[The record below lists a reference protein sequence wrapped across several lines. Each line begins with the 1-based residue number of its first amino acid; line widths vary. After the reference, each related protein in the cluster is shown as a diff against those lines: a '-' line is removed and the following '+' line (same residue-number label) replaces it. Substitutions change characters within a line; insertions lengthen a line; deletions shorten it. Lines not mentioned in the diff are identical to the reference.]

1 VVFLLV
7 GHWLLETLHRHPAF
21 SHCGGILLFLLAIE
35 MVFAHQSELR
45 LPTVQDQQEAE
56 HKRGVSVFPLAFP
69 LTAGPG
75 VLTTT
80 LLVNSPWPE
89 S

>member
-1 VVFLLV
+1 
-7 GHWLLETLHRHPAF
+7 
-21 SHCGGILLFLLAIE
+21 

-45 LPTVQDQQEAE
+45 SPTVQDQQKAE
-56 HKRGVSVFPLAFP
+56 HKRGISVFPLAFP
-69 LTAGPG
+69 LIAGPG